1 MRACAS
7 DLEAAELIPIDKNV
21 TQLVLQNHFQ
31 KFVARAGNRPTVL
44 VMMTDNQ
51 TVGFSCVPE
60 LAVVVGVASAAILN
74 ALHMVVVVN
83 HFMKKSRN
91 HFLNGAGESTGSNVD
106 FVCSSQLGNPGV
118 FSQREVSVS
127 LGSGLDRDG
136 GS

>member
-1 MRACAS
+1 
-7 DLEAAELIPIDKNV
+7 
-21 TQLVLQNHFQ
+21 
-31 KFVARAGNRPTVL
+31 
-44 VMMTDNQ
+44 MMVNDQ
-51 TVGFSCVPE
+51 TMGFGRISK

-106 FVCSSQLGNPGV
+106 LVGSSQFGNPGV
-118 FSQREVSVS
+118 FSQGEVSVC
-127 LGSGLDRDG
+127 LWRGLDGDG